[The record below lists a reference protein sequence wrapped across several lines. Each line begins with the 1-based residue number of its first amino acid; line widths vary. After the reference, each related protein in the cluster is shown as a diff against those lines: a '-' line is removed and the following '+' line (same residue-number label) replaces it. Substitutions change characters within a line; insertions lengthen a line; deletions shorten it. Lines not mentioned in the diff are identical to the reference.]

1 MKAPNVNVK
10 TLLAVL
16 TRAMIL
22 GMIVFSSI
30 TYIPKNNIEM
40 RNRIV
45 ISAVVVVLYALVD
58 YFGGFLKKVRAF
70 LCNILCGC
78 NPNTQPSSDDLED
91 LEDKILAD
99 I

>member
-1 MKAPNVNVK
+1 MNVPNIK

-30 TYIPKNNIEM
+30 TYIPKNDIEM
-40 RNRIV
+40 RNRLV
-45 ISAVVVVLYALVD
+45 ISAVVVVLYALID

-78 NPNTQPSSDDLED
+78 DPNEQVASDDLDD
-91 LEDKILAD
+91 LEDKILAE